1 MVRVTEKTTWAAL
14 GETMLY
20 GGDGK
25 RGSFPDLGLEW
36 GLDLGSERGPTKLRE
51 QGVQS
56 WQDVRI
62 RD

>member
-1 MVRVTEKTTWAAL
+1 
-14 GETMLY
+14 MLY